1 MKIPFYFT
9 TDVFEKMLM
18 IFRKVY
24 SLFMAFLPL
33 A

>member
-18 IFRKVY
+18 ISRKVY
-24 SLFMAFLPL
+24 SLFMAILSL

>member
-9 TDVFEKMLM
+9 TDIFQKLLM
-18 IFRKVY
+18 IFCKVY
-24 SLFMAFLPL
+24 SVFMTILPL